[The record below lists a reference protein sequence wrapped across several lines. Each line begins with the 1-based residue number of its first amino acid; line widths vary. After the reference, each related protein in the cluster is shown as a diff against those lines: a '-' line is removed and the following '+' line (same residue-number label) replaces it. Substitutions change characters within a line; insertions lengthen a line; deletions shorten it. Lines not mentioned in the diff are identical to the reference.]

1 MRLVTYDREGA
12 RRLGAWVE
20 NSVVDLPDAVGH
32 PVFPATME
40 ALVARHGGTTLEAA
54 RDALAYPDVV
64 GEFSVPRPRLLA
76 PLVPSFNSDRPRI
89 LGPGQRFSLP
99 SLSGALG
106 LLPQVACI
114 VGRPGRRLTARE
126 ALHVVFG
133 YTLMAR
139 WSILEGR
146 RGRAIAIAL
155 GPAVVTADELDPRG
169 LEVAARVDGG
179 VRWRGVLPSRPAA
192 IAERLARASATRDLR
207 PGELFAITPGVP
219 SGQSSFLI
227 TPPAVVELEATSIG
241 VLRNR
246 ISRRSGTASIQG

>member
-64 GEFSVPRPRLLA
+64 GEFSVPRPRLLV
-76 PLVPSFNSDRPRI
+76 PLVPSFHSDRPRI

-99 SLSGALG
+99 SHSGALG
-106 LLPQVACI
+106 LVPQVACI
-114 VGRPGRRLTARE
+114 VGRPGRSLTARQ
-126 ALHVVFG
+126 ALQVVFG
-133 YTLMAR
+133 YTLIAR

-146 RGRAIAIAL
+146 TGRGVAIAL
-155 GPAVVTADELDPRG
+155 GPAIVTADELDPRG
-169 LEVAARVDGG
+169 LELAARVDGE
-179 VRWRGVLPSRPAA
+179 VQWSGVLPNRPAA
-192 IAERLARASATRDLR
+192 IAERLARASTARDLR
-207 PGELFAITPGVP
+207 PGEVFALTPRVP
-219 SGQSSFLI
+219 SGLRSLLV
-227 TPPAVVELEATSIG
+227 TPPAVIELEAPAIG

-246 ISRRSGTASIQG
+246 VTHRSGTASIQG